1 MLLHFFM
8 YTPWGLLELGN
19 LVDREFMDK
28 VFFGKKVNY
37 DKIKVFQYW
46 IILIEIF
53 SHVVP

>member
-1 MLLHFFM
+1 M

-37 DKIKVFQYW
+37 KIKVFQYW

-53 SHVVP
+53 SPVVP